1 MFYPRHVGPEK
12 RNGLSQVKCEE
23 RTFFKNLKGNIID
36 TPSVMLPV
44 LLITT
49 LVFLPFRNHMVC
61 VCWTALCHHSL
72 LREHPEHMA
81 TIPQHLPQDVTDLG
95 SLILHLNEQE
105 PNFLQAC
112 HWRDFPG
119 LRHTFLIQSEAGDW
133 GTEYNMVRQ
142 TSSSQGL
149 GIGETKLKM
158 HSM

>member
-1 MFYPRHVGPEK
+1 MFYPRHVGREK

-36 TPSVMLPV
+36 TPSVMPPV

-105 PNFLQAC
+105 PNFLT
-112 HWRDFPG
+112 G
-119 LRHTFLIQSEAGDW
+119 LSLEGLPRGLDIHFWSNQ
-133 GTEYNMVRQ
+133 R
-142 TSSSQGL
+142 L
-149 GIGETKLKM
+149 GIEAQNTTWSARPPLPRGLELVKQ
-158 HSM
+158 S